1 MFRIAN
7 IFAALGLCAALL
19 SGVNPASAVT
29 AEVAK
34 KCRALMLKAHP
45 YELPGNRKGIAQ
57 AQRDYFNR
65 CVANGGDMPAEPA
78 AAGEKRQ

>member
-1 MFRIAN
+1 MSRIAN

-19 SGVNPASAVT
+19 SGASPASAVT

-45 YELPGNRKGIAQ
+45 YELPGNRKGVAH

-65 CVANGGDMPAEPA
+65 CVANEGNMPAEPA